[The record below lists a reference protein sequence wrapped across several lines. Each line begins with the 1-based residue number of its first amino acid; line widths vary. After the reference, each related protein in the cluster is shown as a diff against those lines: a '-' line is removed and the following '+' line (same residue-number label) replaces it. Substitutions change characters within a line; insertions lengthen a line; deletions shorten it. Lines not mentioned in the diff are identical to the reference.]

1 MREEDIETLDDEG
14 QGLGQEN
21 QNDNNSSIK
30 KNFFTFKRC
39 YY

>member
-14 QGLGQEN
+14 QEN

-30 KNFFTFKRC
+30 KLLHL
-39 YY
+39 